1 MEVVEVKNSGKI
13 QKEMM
18 EVKRRD
24 GTRKR
29 KGRERTEPNQER
41 RRGVRESER
50 REDVTRSIIG
60 IETLRRSG
68 GKEQEGKRRRE

>member
-13 QKEMM
+13 QKEKM

-29 KGRERTEPNQER
+29 KGRERTEPKQER